1 VSSAPRPGSENLFQ
15 KSSAPKKGIAR
26 SALVFACLRVPGHLD
41 GFGVSPAQHAG
52 RNTVSERWS
61 EIPVFARIPI
71 MPATDQFLATSALDQ
86 PLRRLPVHPK
96 LEDIGSG
103 VVTSNVSGDLRGID
117 GFERSLRC
125 QDHLTSNRASDH
137 LPTGVDDA
145 TVTRVVNR
153 EELPVPLRQIL
164 LPLHSR
170 RSNHVRP
177 GLRGKGP

>member
-1 VSSAPRPGSENLFQ
+1 VSSAPPPGSENRFQ
-15 KSSAPKKGIAR
+15 KSSAPTKGIAR

-41 GFGVSPAQHAG
+41 RVGVSPAQHAG
-52 RNTVSERWS
+52 RNTVSERGS
-61 EIPVFARIPI
+61 EIPVFVRIPI
-71 MPATDQFLATSALDQ
+71 MPATDQFLATSVLDQ
-86 PLRRLPVHPK
+86 SLQRLPVHPK

-103 VVTSNVSGDLRGID
+103 VVTSNVTGDLRGID
-117 GFERSLRC
+117 GFERALRC
-125 QDHLTSNRASDH
+125 QDRLTSNWASDH

-145 TVTRVVNR
+145 AVTRVVNR
-153 EELPVPLRQIL
+153 GELPVPLRQIL